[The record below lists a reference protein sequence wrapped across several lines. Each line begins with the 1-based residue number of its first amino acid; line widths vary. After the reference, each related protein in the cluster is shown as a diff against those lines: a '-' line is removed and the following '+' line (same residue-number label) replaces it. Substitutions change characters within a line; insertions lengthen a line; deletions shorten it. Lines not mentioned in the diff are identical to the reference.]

1 MPSGVRELRGTC
13 HSEPQ
18 VPVGLACVAG
28 WLAGDRDGGQTCRPM
43 GAGRRAQ
50 RGMAAPS
57 PIKIHAH
64 RRVIAPSS
72 ARPRPGAGPGPV
84 AGPSLPWPGAGPCLS
99 ALSSMSQQ
107 RLETSPRRPKCE
119 PRQNPSPSSR
129 NIEPIRSHR
138 HCTHIQYHW
147 IPSWTWAEVVDVEDW
162 TSSSSLLTRP
172 SPFTIILLPTYCRLP
187 PIVVPPIARHPPA
200 RDNGRQATIR
210 PQELGDADKQPP
222 LVAPPSPLQSR
233 QGTPKPVHH
242 PSQVPEILHPP
253 IPRLVQAQR
262 RPPRPPGPRRSR
274 PEPMPDSVE
283 PAQGRVRGD
292 GRRRTP
298 FVSGRKAKKV

>member
-119 PRQNPSPSSR
+119 PRQNPSPR
-129 NIEPIRSHR
+129 QE
-138 HCTHIQYHW
+138 
-147 IPSWTWAEVVDVEDW
+147 
-162 TSSSSLLTRP
+162 TSS
-172 SPFTIILLPTYCRLP
+172 PFAVTGIVHIFSTI
-187 PIVVPPIARHPPA
+187 
-200 RDNGRQATIR
+200 G
-210 PQELGDADKQPP
+210 
-222 LVAPPSPLQSR
+222 
-233 QGTPKPVHH
+233 
-242 PSQVPEILHPP
+242 SQVGLGLRWLTSRTGH
-253 IPRLVQAQR
+253 
-262 RPPRPPGPRRSR
+262 RPLPY
-274 PEPMPDSVE
+274 
-283 PAQGRVRGD
+283 
-292 GRRRTP
+292 
-298 FVSGRKAKKV
+298 